1 MMGCTGDL
9 GLGTPCR
16 SKTRELQSN
25 PVFPSSCPHF
35 TAVGA
40 TEYVP
45 EEGPDIS
52 GGGFSNYFPTPS
64 YQQKAVR
71 NYLDVQITEEERE
84 LYGEYANFSGRAF
97 PDIALMGNK

>member
-16 SKTRELQSN
+16 SKTRELQFN
-25 PVFPSSCPHF
+25 PVFPSNCPYF
-35 TAVGA
+35 TAVCA

-45 EEGPDIS
+45 EEGSDIS

-64 YQQKAVR
+64 YQQKAIQ